1 MLRGKRRDRETR
13 TNGRESISHLVG
25 VSLSFARA
33 QERESDYVHRPL
45 FLPSPTIQ
53 IPSYL
58 DKSRSRKKYQ
68 RGKKPKDRKVGPYNA
83 YPKKAKK
90 SRFCAYLLEVVLVML
105 IVRHG
110 WLRNKGKRARG
121 GGWVFLWL
129 KRERS
134 KEEL

>member
-1 MLRGKRRDRETR
+1 MDVGWVVEREKKRSSDENQWQREHFPS
-13 TNGRESISHLVG
+13 GWSQ
-25 VSLSFARA
+25 SFFRARA

-58 DKSRSRKKYQ
+58 DNSRSRKKYQ

-90 SRFCAYLLEVVLVML
+90 L
-105 IVRHG
+105 
-110 WLRNKGKRARG
+110 
-121 GGWVFLWL
+121 
-129 KRERS
+129 
-134 KEEL
+134 